1 MTDWVVL
8 ISLHFVETINEMKF
22 DHGLAYNTHFLL
34 RNLQKNIN

>member
-8 ISLHFVETINEMKF
+8 LSLHFYETIKF
-22 DHGLAYNTHFLL
+22 DDGLAYNTHFLL